1 MAGFGRCFSAR
12 WPCTSRRTAD
22 ARVAVIPFDR
32 DHRGGPILVGVD
44 GSAHGAAAVGY
55 AFEEAAV
62 RGTGVVVVAVLA
74 HDSLARPR
82 FARHP
87 ATFDESDSQ
96 EHHAIVSAVCRVGW
110 TSIRMF
116 RCAKRFSVA
125 KPRTAWW
132 VTPGARHSS
141 SSRS

>member
-1 MAGFGRCFSAR
+1 MAGFGRCCSAR

-62 RGTGVVVVAVLA
+62 RGTGVVAVLA

-96 EHHAIVSAVCRVGW
+96 EHHAIVSEQFAGWGGQVSGCSGAPRDFPWPSRGLPGGLRRV
-110 TSIRMF
+110 
-116 RCAKRFSVA
+116 
-125 KPRTAWW
+125 
-132 VTPGARHSS
+132 RHSS